1 MKNEKMLKALGS
13 ISDELIEEANIQNLH
28 TTPNPNT
35 TERRKHLSSGKI
47 LRFGLAAVLI
57 AGLLG
62 VTALAVEQFR
72 PFRGYE
78 PQISDPVEVVT
89 PTRDGVSHSGQKH
102 NVSFRL
108 PLNEGAPELI
118 EQYYFPNVPEM
129 YEQSFGM
136 AYDGQKRDRLMK
148 LDFFWDVP
156 NGQKKGIRFSQKSVA
171 TLEDSEIHK
180 VLITPPGTKPELI
193 EVTLGGVDG
202 LLLADHP
209 MPGKADYQ
217 YFYWSDGNYV
227 FSMWF
232 PLDFTEEQMG
242 EMIASV
248 REVEDIRPYLIS
260 MEEKDIK
267 ETFG

>member
-1 MKNEKMLKALGS
+1 MKNEKMLKALGL
-13 ISDELIEEANIQNLH
+13 ISDELIEEANIKNLH
-28 TTPNPNT
+28 TTQNPNT
-35 TERRKHLSSGKI
+35 TESRKHLSSGKI
-47 LRFGLAAVLI
+47 LRFPLAAALI

-62 VTALAVEQFR
+62 VTALAAELFR
-72 PFRGYE
+72 YE

-108 PLNEGAPELI
+108 PLNEDAPELI
-118 EQYYFPNVPEM
+118 EQYYFPDVPEM
-129 YEQSFGM
+129 YEQSFGY
-136 AYDGQKRDRLMK
+136 AYAGLNLDRLMK

-156 NGQKKGIRFSQKSVA
+156 NDQKKGIRFSQESVA
-171 TLEDSEIHK
+171 TLKDSEIHT

-260 MEEKDIK
+260 ETEEDIK
-267 ETFG
+267 KTFG

>member
-1 MKNEKMLKALGS
+1 MKNENMLKAIGS
-13 ISDELIEEANIQNLH
+13 VSDELIEDANLEKLR
-28 TTPNPNT
+28 TAET
-35 TERRKHLSSGKI
+35 RKHLYPRKI

-62 VTALAVEQFR
+62 VTALAVEHFR

-89 PTRDGVSHSGQKH
+89 PTQDGESQSAQKH
-102 NVSFRL
+102 NISFRL
-108 PLNEGAPELI
+108 PLNEDAPELI
-118 EQYYFPNVPEM
+118 EQYYFPDVPAM
-129 YEQSFGM
+129 YEQSFGY
-136 AYDGQKRDRLMK
+136 AYDLMK
-148 LDFFWDVP
+148 LDFFWDIP
-156 NGQKKGIRFSQKSVA
+156 NGQKKGIRFSQDSVA
-171 TLEDSEIHK
+171 TLEDSEIHT
-180 VLITPPGTKPELI
+180 VLITPPGIKPELI

-209 MPGKADYQ
+209 MPSKADYQ

-260 MEEKDIK
+260 MEEQDIA

>member
-1 MKNEKMLKALGS
+1 MGS
-13 ISDELIEEANIQNLH
+13 ISDELIEDANLKKLH
-28 TTPNPNT
+28 TTTPKKHMHP
-35 TERRKHLSSGKI
+35 RKI
-47 LRFGLAAVLI
+47 IRFGLAAVLI

-62 VTALAVEQFR
+62 GTALAVQYFR

-89 PTRDGVSHSGQKH
+89 PTRNGVSHSGQKH

-108 PLNEGAPELI
+108 PLNEDAPELI
-118 EQYYFPNVPEM
+118 EQYYFPDVPAM

-136 AYDGQKRDRLMK
+136 AYDGLNRDRLMK

-156 NGQKKGIRFSQKSVA
+156 NGQKKGIRFSQESAA
-171 TLEDSEIHK
+171 TLEDSKIHT
-180 VLITPPGTKPELI
+180 VLITPPGINPELI

-202 LLLADHP
+202 LLIADHP
-209 MPGKADYQ
+209 MPEKADYQ

-248 REVEDIRPYLIS
+248 KEVDDIRPYLIS
-260 MEEKDIK
+260 MEEKDIE

>member
-28 TTPNPNT
+28 TTPNSNT
-35 TERRKHLSSGKI
+35 SERRKHLSSGKI

-78 PQISDPVEVVT
+78 PQISDPVTVVT
-89 PTRDGVSHSGQKH
+89 PTRVGVSQSGTIRH
-102 NVSFRL
+102 ISFRL
-108 PLNEGAPELI
+108 PLNEDAPELI
-118 EQYYFPNVPEM
+118 ERYYFPELPAM

-136 AYDGQKRDRLMK
+136 AYAGLKRDK
-148 LDFFWDVP
+148 LGALHFRWAVP
-156 NGQKKGIRFSQKSVA
+156 GGTSWGLEFRQENKPENG
-171 TLEDSEIHK
+171 EIHLRLSEPTLK
-180 VLITPPGTKPELI
+180 ETV
-193 EVTLGGVDG
+193 LGGVEG
-202 LLLADHP
+202 MLILEAE
-209 MPGKADYQ
+209 MSGKTTYQ

>member
-1 MKNEKMLKALGS
+1 MKNEKLLKAIGS
-13 ISDELIEEANIQNLH
+13 VSDELIEDANLE
-28 TTPNPNT
+28 TLRTAET
-35 TERRKHLSSGKI
+35 RKYLYPRKI
-47 LRFGLAAVLI
+47 LRFGLAAALI

-62 VTALAVEQFR
+62 VTALAVEHFR

-78 PQISDPVEVVT
+78 PQMSDPIEVVT
-89 PTRDGVSHSGQKH
+89 PTRDGESQSAQKH
-102 NVSFRL
+102 NISFRL
-108 PLNEGAPELI
+108 PLNEDAPELI
-118 EQYYFPNVPEM
+118 EQYYFLDVPAM

-136 AYDGQKRDRLMK
+136 AYDGLNGDRLMK

-156 NGQKKGIRFSQKSVA
+156 NGQKKGIRFSQESVA
-171 TLEDSEIHK
+171 TLEDSQIHTL
-180 VLITPPGTKPELI
+180 LITPPGTKPELM

-202 LLLADHP
+202 LLIADHP
-209 MPGKADYQ
+209 MPGKANYQ

-248 REVEDIRPYLIS
+248 REVEDIRPYLITMS
-260 MEEKDIK
+260 EEDIK
-267 ETFG
+267 KTFG